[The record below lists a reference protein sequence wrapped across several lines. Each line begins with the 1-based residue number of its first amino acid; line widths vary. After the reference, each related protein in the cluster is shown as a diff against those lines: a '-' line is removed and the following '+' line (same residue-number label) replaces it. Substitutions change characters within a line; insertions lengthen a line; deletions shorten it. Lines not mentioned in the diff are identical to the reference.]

1 MCNDNEQY
9 VFNVVITDCR
19 YYNEDSGWGV
29 YKFSTEDDIPYYV
42 KCDIPFDKEESKS
55 DKKFGTLAGKMQE
68 LNVGA
73 EYKVTATFKND
84 KKYGD
89 QYVPKSVYAL
99 MPKSKESQITFLKS
113 LIPERIAENLIKA
126 YPNIVNDVANGVID
140 TIDYSKVSGVREA
153 TWNKIKDKIVNNYV
167 ISDIINLLMPLGV
180 TYTMIKKLL
189 DHESNPTLLKEKLK
203 NNPWILTEIN
213 GLGFKRVDEL
223 ALKLK
228 PEKINSLERLIAYT
242 RYFFTTMGEEDGH
255 TWCDI
260 EIFKSSVSSVV
271 PECLSQL
278 EKVFSIENL
287 LYINGNKVGLKYYH
301 DLEMKIFHLIKLKS
315 IMKTNINLSEE
326 KINHAIKD
334 AEKEQGFEYGQDQVD
349 LINKSLNRTVSII
362 TGKAGCGK
370 TSIMRAII
378 KAYYYNGYKVS
389 LSALSAMAAKR
400 ITEAT
405 GYEGMTIHRTLG
417 CKGFND
423 FEYNSKNPLPYNVVF
438 CDEGSMINAKLFY
451 DWLVSIGDNS
461 RIIISGDYKQLPPIG
476 YGNIFSDLIRVLDD
490 SIVGELTKPMRQA
503 EKSGIL
509 TDANLI
515 RNNKNPIREG
525 PIPKIVHGEL
535 KDMVYMFRTN
545 RQSLF
550 DIAVKT
556 YMKSIETDNV
566 DDVAIIVPRKKNC
579 LNSTQELNKTIQD
592 LVLKD
597 EAQYIDGFDTR
608 FKLGAKVMQT
618 VNDYQNNVFNG
629 EIGYITCIED
639 EKCYV
644 TFKSPGETEKVI
656 EYKKQDLS
664 NLDLAYAM
672 TTHKM
677 QGSGIKTVIGIID
690 NTHYQLLDNCMLYTL
705 LTRAKKRCLLL
716 AEPGAF
722 LRCIKNTN
730 NARNTWILQEG
741 RDK

>member
-1 MCNDNEQY
+1 MCNDNEQL
-9 VFNVVITDCR
+9 VFNLIITDCR
-19 YYNEDSGWGV
+19 YYNEESGWGV

-42 KCDIPFDKEESKS
+42 KCNIPFDKEESKS

-73 EYKVTATFKND
+73 EYKVTAIFKND
-84 KKYGD
+84 IKYGD

-113 LIPERIAENLIKA
+113 LISERIAENLLKA

-189 DHESNPTLLKEKLK
+189 DHESNPALLKEKLK
-203 NNPWILTEIN
+203 NNPWILTDIN

-260 EIFKSSVSSVV
+260 EVFKSSVSSVI

-535 KDMVYMFRTN
+535 KDMIYMFRTN

-556 YMKSIETDNV
+556 YMKSIETDDV

-608 FKLGAKVMQT
+608 FKLGVKVMQT

-639 EKCYV
+639 GKCYV